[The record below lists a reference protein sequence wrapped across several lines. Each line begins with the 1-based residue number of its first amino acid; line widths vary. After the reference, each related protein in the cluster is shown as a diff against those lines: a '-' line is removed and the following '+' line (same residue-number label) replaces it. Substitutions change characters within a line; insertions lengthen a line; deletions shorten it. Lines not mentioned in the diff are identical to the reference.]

1 VELHDDENAWSSKNH
16 SILFD
21 DNVLQTCHGYA
32 KINEPIFL
40 LFLSCASTSVILA
53 RVTRALCYNLKGTV
67 SRDFCIKFFH
77 ESSSPKPLKITKV
90 ISNFFEN
97 SWRYSHVKVHHRS
110 HSTPPA
116 ANFATVTALPPVSM
130 ILAASLPPFAL
141 STIPLSTTP
150 AVTVAKFA
158 AGLVDTSG
166 K

>member
-77 ESSSPKPLKITKV
+77 ESSSPKPLKFVEI
-90 ISNFFEN
+90 
-97 SWRYSHVKVHHRS
+97 
-110 HSTPPA
+110 
-116 ANFATVTALPPVSM
+116 FARQGTPPVS
-130 ILAASLPPFAL
+130 LDATGGKFCHCYRFA
-141 STIPLSTTP
+141 TGVNDTGD
-150 AVTVAKFA
+150 KFA
-158 AGLVDTSG
+158 AVRVVNDTAINNTSG
-166 K
+166 NSGKICCRSR